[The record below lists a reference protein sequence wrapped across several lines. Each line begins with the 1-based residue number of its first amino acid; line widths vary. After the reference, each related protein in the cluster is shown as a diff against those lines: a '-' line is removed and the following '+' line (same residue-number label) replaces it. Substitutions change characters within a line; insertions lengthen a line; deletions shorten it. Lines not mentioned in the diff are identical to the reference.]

1 MKRMTMD
8 RKMRTEKRNLIIR
21 RILYF
26 FLAATSFVIIS
37 TVRTTLPMPLL
48 LINLGVCAAVFE
60 YDSPVYCSVYG
71 GFCGLLLDIAEN
83 TLFCFNGIILTFC
96 CLMVALI
103 FSCFLHRKLLNFI
116 LLDFGVIIVQAALH
130 YLFYYLLWGYDR
142 DQAIL
147 MEIFIPELIAT
158 NIAGI
163 AVFGVYKLIGHFLGA
178 VREHYIEEQTGM

>member
-1 MKRMTMD
+1 MKKMTMD

-26 FLAATSFVIIS
+26 FLAALSFVIIS
-37 TVRTTLPMPLL
+37 TVRTALPLPLL
-48 LINLGVCAAVFE
+48 LIDLGVCTAAFE

-71 GFCGLLLDIAEN
+71 CFCGLLLDIAED
-83 TLFCFNGIILTFC
+83 TLFCFNGIILTCC
-96 CLMVALI
+96 CLMVSLI
-103 FSCFLHRKLLNFI
+103 FFCFLHRKLLNFI
-116 LLDFGVIIVQAALH
+116 LLNFTVILVQGGLH

-142 DQAIL
+142 NKEIL

-178 VREHYIEEQTGM
+178 VREHYIEEQTGI